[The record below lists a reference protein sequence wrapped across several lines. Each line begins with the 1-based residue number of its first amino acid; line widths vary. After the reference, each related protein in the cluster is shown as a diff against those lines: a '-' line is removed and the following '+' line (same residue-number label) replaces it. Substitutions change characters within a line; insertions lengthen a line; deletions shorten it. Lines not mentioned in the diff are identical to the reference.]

1 MTPYETASEVL
12 RAVGRPLHFKKI
24 FELAAQRNLLPDAP
38 FEGAD
43 QFNQALA
50 AAVDAHAQPEL
61 LASDRGI
68 YSLRHW
74 RSAAIPAV
82 PAVEAKPAA
91 PAAAP
96 ARALPPAP
104 TSSAPD
110 EAANLPVRARRRR
123 SIQEEAAD
131 TTTTERRF
139 HNLPTEDPRT
149 PNASRGASGGPSR
162 DRWRASREA
171 TPGPILTTAALYAEI
186 AGLGGDADLDIDDAP
201 PPPAPKPARALPP
214 AEPKPVVEAAK
225 PAAEPKPVVEAAK
238 PAPEPKPVVE
248 AAKPVEARPAKAAP
262 LSRAPATAA
271 APAAEAPSALESEDV
286 LDERGGRRR
295 RRRRRDDEG
304 PETDVEV
311 TPPAKAQAK
320 PVVEAPKP
328 VVEAPKP
335 VVEAPKPVVEAPK
348 PVAEA
353 PKPVVEAPKPVVEAP
368 KPVVEAPKPVVEAP
382 KPVAEAPK
390 PVVEATKPVVEA
402 PRSAPK
408 PAAPAKEAPR
418 DNGGRGSRSP
428 SKPAPAAGAPRF
440 AAIPELAAQALS
452 SAGSALSA
460 QALSDS
466 LEAPTA
472 SVHAALSADNLA
484 RAAAGQRPR
493 FALQG
498 DAWADADA
506 AISTQTRDIER
517 KIQSLAADH
526 RALTL
531 GAFTRALRELPRE
544 ALRPLLLALLTR
556 QGFELL
562 GTSEAAPGLW
572 VVAARDRR
580 AFSAGG
586 VAFALCEGA
595 AVTAA
600 HITALRGTLH
610 HYEASRALI
619 ITAGDIAPDAVAES
633 QAPNLASVQPVDG
646 QGFANLLIE
655 AGLGVTASTTPLL
668 SLDRAFFTAI
678 KG

>member
-74 RSAAIPAV
+74 RSAAIPAA
-82 PAVEAKPAA
+82 PSVEAKPAA
-91 PAAAP
+91 PAAPA

-104 TSSAPD
+104 TSSASD

-139 HNLPTEDPRT
+139 HNLQTEDPRT
-149 PNASRGASGGPSR
+149 SNASRGASGGPSR

-248 AAKPVEARPAKAAP
+248 AAKPAEARPAKAAP
-262 LSRAPATAA
+262 SSRAPATAA

-348 PVAEA
+348 PV
-353 PKPVVEAPKPVVEAP
+353 VEAPKPVVEAP
-368 KPVVEAPKPVVEAP
+368 
-382 KPVAEAPK
+382 
-390 PVVEATKPVVEA
+390 KPVVEA

-506 AISTQTRDIER
+506 AISMQTRDIER

-562 GTSEAAPGLW
+562 GTSEATPGLW
-572 VVAARDRR
+572 VVATRDRR